1 MHSFINTT
9 WINLTL
15 RLYVEHRDDI
25 IVVRMYG
32 RCDDCHRIWRDR
44 VRFRRNTLHLRG
56 NPFYSGFDF
65 AIQPSTREEYFSSL
79 ADLSALSRLSDRQ
92 IQEAK
97 ELALVFLSYKR
108 VSSNRVPYITD
119 LSGRTITQSDLDQYW
134 IEAADLLTT
143 NPMENDPLYR
153 NMLRMLEEK
162 HQTLL
167 NFEIT

>member
-1 MHSFINTT
+1 M
-9 WINLTL
+9 
-15 RLYVEHRDDI
+15 
-25 IVVRMYG
+25 
-32 RCDDCHRIWRDR
+32 
-44 VRFRRNTLHLRG
+44 
-56 NPFYSGFDF
+56 
-65 AIQPSTREEYFSSL
+65 
-79 ADLSALSRLSDRQ
+79 
-92 IQEAK
+92 
-97 ELALVFLSYKR
+97 
-108 VSSNRVPYITD
+108 NRVPYITD